1 MDNDVMFKI
10 GYGLYVLSANENGK
24 DNGCIVNTVMQVTVT
39 PNRIVVA
46 VNKENYTHDMILRTG
61 LLNLSMLTQGVSFEV
76 FKNFGY
82 QSGRKADKFSKC
94 KNVKRSENGLC
105 YLTEGVNS
113 YLSGKVTSTVDMGTH
128 TMFIAEVTQAKML
141 SLEPSVTYTYYQ
153 DNIKPQ
159 PEKETK
165 KGWRCKICGY
175 IHEEDELPQ
184 DYICPICKHGAADFE
199 KIG

>member
-1 MDNDVMFKI
+1 MFKI

-82 QSGRKADKFSKC
+82 QSGRKADKFS
-94 KNVKRSENGLC
+94 V
-105 YLTEGVNS
+105 
-113 YLSGKVTSTVDMGTH
+113 
-128 TMFIAEVTQAKML
+128 
-141 SLEPSVTYTYYQ
+141 
-153 DNIKPQ
+153 
-159 PEKETK
+159 
-165 KGWRCKICGY
+165 
-175 IHEEDELPQ
+175 
-184 DYICPICKHGAADFE
+184 
-199 KIG
+199 

>member
-1 MDNDVMFKI
+1 MFKI
-10 GYGLYVLSANENGK
+10 GYGLYVLSAHEDGK

-61 LLNLSMLTQGVSFEV
+61 LFNLSLLTQNVSFEV

-82 QSGRKADKFSKC
+82 QSGVKVDKFSMC
-94 KNVKRSENGLC
+94 KNVKRAENGVC
-105 YLTEGVNS
+105 YLTEGANS
-113 YLSGKVTSTVDMGTH
+113 YISGKVISTVDVGTH
-128 TMFIAEVTQAKML
+128 TMFVADVTQAMML
-141 SLEPSVTYTYYQ
+141 TSEPSVTYTYYQ

-165 KGWRCKICGY
+165 TKKGWRCKICGY
-175 IHEEDELPQ
+175 VYEGEELPA